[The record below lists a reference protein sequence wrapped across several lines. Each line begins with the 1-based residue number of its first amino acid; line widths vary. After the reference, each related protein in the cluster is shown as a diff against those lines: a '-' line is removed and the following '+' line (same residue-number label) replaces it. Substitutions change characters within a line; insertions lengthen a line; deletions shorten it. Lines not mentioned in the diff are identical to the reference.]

1 MKEKL
6 YQLQSLEW
14 LEENAYKDL
23 DGDWWIRKEAYKS
36 HEKAGME
43 MYDDSELLYEPNAG
57 ALLTQAEYLK
67 ESEQS
72 YFDWAIRIVY
82 TRQSHPEYFL

>member
-14 LEENAYKDL
+14 LEENAYKDQ
-23 DGDWWIRKEAYKS
+23 DDDWWINKEAFEA
-36 HEKAGME
+36 HENAGLE
-43 MYDDSELLYEPNAG
+43 DYDDSELVYEPQVG
-57 ALLTQAEYLK
+57 TLLTQAEYLK
-67 ESEQS
+67 ERKESN
-72 YFDWAIRIVY
+72 FDWAIRIMY